1 MGLLKQ
7 KRDLFLVYF
16 APTNKTIS
24 LMIVKNLLIRANYR
38 KVVKNRLK
46 LKGFHFKDTFHS
58 NQSNHFKY
66 LSTMLSKSDNF
77 TTAFPFYFIQVQ
89 TENF

>member
-38 KVVKNRLK
+38 KVVKNRLR
-46 LKGFHFKDTFHS
+46 LKGFHFKDTFYS
-58 NQSNHFKY
+58 NQSNRSIFVQSY
-66 LSTMLSKSDNF
+66 VVQNF
-77 TTAFPFYFIQVQ
+77 TTAFPFYFIQL
-89 TENF
+89 

>member
-16 APTNKTIS
+16 APSNKTIS

-46 LKGFHFKDTFHS
+46 LKGFHFYSK
-58 NQSNHFKY
+58 QSNHSIFVQCCTKVIILQSY
-66 LSTMLSKSDNF
+66 L
-77 TTAFPFYFIQVQ
+77 YFW
-89 TENF
+89 

>member
-24 LMIVKNLLIRANYR
+24 LMIVKNLLIHANYR

-46 LKGFHFKDTFHS
+46 LKGFISKIPSIVT
-58 NQSNHFKY
+58 NPIT
-66 LSTMLSKSDNF
+66 LSLYND
-77 TTAFPFYFIQVQ
+77 VQ
-89 TENF
+89 K